1 MEKGETMDKEMALAV
16 IVTLLAVV
24 LYIFMAMRVGV
35 MRGVHKIPAPAMLGH
50 PQFERASR
58 VHLNTGEQMVSFVP
72 LLWMATLTFHAP
84 YWLPAVFGLWF
95 VLARALYMR
104 LYVSAPESR
113 TPGAFLTILPQLGL
127 LVLTVIGLAQAWP
140 AIWA

>member
-1 MEKGETMDKEMALAV
+1 MNKEMALAM
-16 IVTLLAVV
+16 IVTLLAVA

-35 MRGVHKIPAPAMLGH
+35 LRGVHAVPAPAMQGH

-58 VHLNTGEQMVSFVP
+58 VHLNTGEQMVSFLP
-72 LLWMATLTFHAP
+72 LLWLATLSFHAP
-84 YWLPAVFGLWF
+84 YWLPAAFGVWF
-95 VLARALYMR
+95 VLARLLYLR

-113 TPGAFLTILPQLGL
+113 LPGAFLTILPQLGL
-127 LVLTVIGLAQAWP
+127 FVLTLIGLAQAWP